1 MSTIADAEQMIALAE
16 ETIEAWYVEAEAE
29 SASILQTA
37 LNVTVSAERLLAEAR
52 AERELAG
59 ELVAE
64 ATARLHAAAA
74 EGEEQLRGAS
84 FRRDEILRAAG
95 AEREEVLRGAGA
107 EREEI
112 LRAAGAERD
121 KILRSARAE
130 RDEILRAARAER
142 EAATRTLAGARAEG
156 EALVGAARRDAEVIR
171 AAEAEVVASRLREAG
186 HTASALIAEAE
197 AEAKAIRRGAQDAAE
212 RAGSRPEA
220 FEVPDDLSSLTGPSA
235 AAEQRER
242 VGAGA
247 RWRRWLHRV

>member
-1 MSTIADAEQMIALAE
+1 MSTTAEADQMIALAE

-37 LNVTVSAERLLAEAR
+37 LNVAVSAERLVAEAR
-52 AERELAG
+52 AQRDQAG
-59 ELVAE
+59 ALVAE
-64 ATARLHAAAA
+64 ATARLHAV
-74 EGEEQLRGAS
+74 EVESEEQLRAAS
-84 FRRDEILRAAG
+84 
-95 AEREEVLRGAGA
+95 LRG
-107 EREEI
+107 EEI

-121 KILRSARAE
+121 ELLRAAAGERDKILRGARAE

-197 AEAKAIRRGAQDAAE
+197 AEADAIRRRAHHASE
-212 RAGSRPEA
+212 RAGSPPEP
-220 FEVPDDLSSLTGPSA
+220 FEVPDDLSSLTGPA
-235 AAEQRER
+235 AAEPRER

-247 RWRRWLHRV
+247 RWRRWLHRD

>member
-1 MSTIADAEQMIALAE
+1 MSTTAEADQMIALAE

-37 LNVTVSAERLLAEAR
+37 LNVAVSAERLLAEAR
-52 AERELAG
+52 AERDQAGALA
-59 ELVAE
+59 AE
-64 ATARLHAAAA
+64 ARARLHAVEV

-84 FRRDEILRAAG
+84 
-95 AEREEVLRGAGA
+95 LRG
-107 EREEI
+107 EEI
-112 LRAAGAERD
+112 LRAAAGERD
-121 KILRSARAE
+121 KILRGARAE

-197 AEAKAIRRGAQDAAE
+197 AEADAIRRRAHHASE
-212 RAGSRPEA
+212 RAGSPPEP
-220 FEVPDDLSSLTGPSA
+220 FEVPDDLSSLTGPGA
-235 AAEQRER
+235 AAEPRER

-247 RWRRWLHRV
+247 RWRRWLHRD